1 MTFRLMLHR
10 IYIPKK
16 PWDKDY
22 KIDLVIFFLC
32 FAGMVYEVIVSTTI
46 L

>member
-1 MTFRLMLHR
+1 MTFRLVLHR

-16 PWDKDY
+16 SLDKDY

-32 FAGMVYEVIVSTTI
+32 FSGMIYEAVVSNTI